1 MTPMVWNVEHG
12 RRGFST
18 GSPAPYR
25 GTLGLAESLG
35 PGFYCCDFA
44 EFGERGESGSVVNAE
59 CAMRNQCR

>member
-1 MTPMVWNVEHG
+1 MVGEDSPQD
-12 RRGFST
+12 RRPPT
-18 GSPAPYR
+18 EVP
-25 GTLGLAESLG
+25 LALLSLG